1 MSYILDALRKSDQQ
15 RQRSAAPT
23 LLAVQET
30 AVAPKRPAYLAYG
43 LLAATLVGAGV
54 VIGWL
59 RPWEPEKEAPAKP
72 EPVSATPVEST
83 ARQPATARS
92 EMAAQ
97 PKVEPKLQNS
107 MEPAQAPAPTE
118 IVPKPQ
124 PKLPGAARSAQ
135 TAPAASA
142 MAPKSKPKPKPEQSA
157 RAKPETDRPPRAA
170 DMAAP
175 GRTAPPAPDR
185 PVDSATADA
194 ADLPAV
200 ISMAELPPSVRQELP
215 AMKISVHAYSSNPR
229 ARMVGVDYKIL
240 REGDYLVPGLKLEQ
254 ITPDGMIFD
263 YKGYR
268 FSHGVK

>member
-1 MSYILDALRKSDQQ
+1 MSYILDALRRSDQQ

-59 RPWEPEKEAPAKP
+59 RPWEPEQAAPAKA

-97 PKVEPKLQNS
+97 PKAEPELQNS
-107 MEPAQAPAPTE
+107 MQPAQAPAPTE

-124 PKLPGAARSAQ
+124 PKLQSAARSAQ
-135 TAPAASA
+135 IAPAASA
-142 MAPKSKPKPKPEQSA
+142 MAPKSKPKTKPEQSA

-175 GRTAPPAPDR
+175 GTTAPLVPER
-185 PVDSATADA
+185 PVDSAAADA
-194 ADLPAV
+194 TDLPAV
-200 ISMAELPPSVRQELP
+200 ISITDLPASVRQELP
-215 AMKISVHAYSSNPR
+215 AMKISVHAYSSNPG

-254 ITPDGMIFD
+254 ITPDGMIFH